1 MKFTSPLSVAT
12 TATIMLVV
20 AVNTITVVEAVPD
33 CVFGAADG
41 YNSCEESAEL
51 FCKSESDCQQ
61 ISESKTTE
69 EQQVAPALPTVPVE
83 STDAAINASMEAASA
98 TSTTSSMMIMSTT
111 AAVVAVGAV
120 MLL

>member
-1 MKFTSPLSVAT
+1 
-12 TATIMLVV
+12 MLV
-20 AVNTITVVEAVPD
+20 ASVNTIITVEAVPD

-83 STDAAINASMEAASA
+83 TDAAINASIEAASA
-98 TSTTSSMMIMSTT
+98 TSTTTSSMMMMMSTT
-111 AAVVAVGAV
+111 AAVVAV
-120 MLL
+120 